1 MENTSFV
8 SVDWGTSNFRLRL
21 VSIPSLAVLDA
32 VSSSSGGTKALF
44 DQWEK
49 DGGDREAIF
58 LDFLSKRI
66 AELKQPPPRGAVVLI
81 SGMAS
86 SAIGMRELP
95 YAELPFD
102 ISGSGIAYEFIPA
115 GRGFAHDIILVSGI
129 KSDSDVIRGEETQ
142 FIGCA
147 GEGTIDAA
155 PQVFIFPGTHSKH
168 IFTENQQAVNFRTYL
183 TGEIFNLLSR
193 QSILRTSVEPS
204 KDIHSK
210 DALAAFKLGVN
221 TAVRTSLLHSLFLV
235 RTNGLFDKLNKQE
248 NFNFLSGLLIG
259 SEVKDLLGVNV
270 ATINLAGGSGL
281 SEYYK
286 VALETIGLSGH
297 TRFLSPQWIDESV
310 IRGQY
315 KIWKTFAMKP
325 GVHSTP
331 KINLER

>member
-1 MENTSFV
+1 MENSSFV

-21 VSIPSLAVLDA
+21 VSIPSLTVLDA
-32 VSSSSGGTKALF
+32 VSSGGGSKTLF

-49 DGGDREAIF
+49 EGGDREALF
-58 LDFLSKRI
+58 LDFLSKRL
-66 AELKQPPPRGAVVLI
+66 AELKQPPPKDAVILI

-95 YAELPFD
+95 YATLPFHID
-102 ISGSGIAYEFIPA
+102 GSGINVEFIPA
-115 GRGFAHDIILVSGI
+115 RNGFAHDIILVSGI
-129 KSDSDVIRGEETQ
+129 KSDADVMRGEETQ
-142 FIGCA
+142 FIGCTE
-147 GEGTIDAA
+147 GEVLDPA

-168 IFTENQQAVNFRTYL
+168 IFTENQQVINFRTYV
-183 TGEIFNLLSR
+183 TGEVFNLLSG
-193 QSILRTSVEPS
+193 QSILKASVEPGQGLHN
-204 KDIHSK
+204 KE
-210 DALAAFKLGVN
+210 ALAAFKLGVT

-235 RTNGLFDKLNKQE
+235 RTNSLFGKLSKQE

-270 ATINLAGGSGL
+270 STINLAGGSGL

-286 VALETIGLSGH
+286 LALKTIGLADN

-315 KIWKTFAMKP
+315 KIWKNHE
-325 GVHSTP
+325 VRS
-331 KINLER
+331 